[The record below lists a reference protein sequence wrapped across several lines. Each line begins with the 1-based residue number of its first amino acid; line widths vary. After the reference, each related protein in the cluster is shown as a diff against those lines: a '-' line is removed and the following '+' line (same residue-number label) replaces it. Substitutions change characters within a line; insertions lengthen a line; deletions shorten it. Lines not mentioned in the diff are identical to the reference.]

1 MTQSH
6 LGLPD
11 LNADFPVTSF
21 PSHLMNQSAAGEELL
36 QASQSNPLCLGP
48 PGTAGLSSAWLE
60 SPHGRLQRP
69 QSDSSQNQEPKE
81 IQGESCNT
89 FN

>member
-1 MTQSH
+1 M
-6 LGLPD
+6 
-11 LNADFPVTSF
+11 NADSPVTSF
-21 PSHLMNQSAAGEELL
+21 PPHLMNQSAAGEELL

-60 SPHGRLQRP
+60 SPHGRLQTP
-69 QSDSSQNQEPKE
+69 QYGSSQNQEPVE
-81 IQGESCNT
+81 IQGESCKT